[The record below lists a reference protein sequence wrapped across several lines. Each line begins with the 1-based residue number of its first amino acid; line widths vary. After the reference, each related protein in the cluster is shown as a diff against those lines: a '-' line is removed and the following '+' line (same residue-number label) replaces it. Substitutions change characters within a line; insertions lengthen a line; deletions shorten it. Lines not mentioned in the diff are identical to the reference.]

1 MEKISFTLTT
11 EFIELFKL
19 LKVTGLC
26 ESGGMAKHAISQS
39 EVKVDGQVET
49 LDIHARVLAARLSRA
64 QPYADCCGGLHG
76 PNCST
81 VAAPPRWA

>member
-1 MEKISFTLTT
+1 MDQISFTLSG

-26 ESGGMAKHAISQS
+26 ESGGMAKCAISQA

-49 LDIHARVLAARLSRA
+49 RKACKIRKGQQVEF
-64 QPYADCCGGLHG
+64 GGEIIL
-76 PNCST
+76 
-81 VAAPPRWA
+81 VE

>member
-1 MEKISFTLTT
+1 MEKISFSLTQ

-26 ESGGMAKHAISQS
+26 ETGGTAKYAVSQS

-49 LDIHARVLAARLSRA
+49 RKACKIRKGQQVEF
-64 QPYADCCGGLHG
+64 GGQII
-76 PNCST
+76 
-81 VAAPPRWA
+81 VVE

>member
-1 MEKISFTLTT
+1 MEQISFTLAE

-39 EVKVDGQVET
+39 EVKVDGQVESRKACK
-49 LDIHARVLAARLSRA
+49 IRKGQRVEF
-64 QPYADCCGGLHG
+64 GGETIL
-76 PNCST
+76 
-81 VAAPPRWA
+81 VQ

>member
-1 MEKISFTLTT
+1 MEEIPFTLTG

-26 ESGGMAKHAISQS
+26 ESGGAAKCAISQS

-49 LDIHARVLAARLSRA
+49 RKACKIRKGQRVEFSGHALLV
-64 QPYADCCGGLHG
+64 Q
-76 PNCST
+76 
-81 VAAPPRWA
+81 